1 MNAAQPAGRPAGD
14 RLERAAALA
23 VRLMRI
29 IPPPLAWRFGG
40 WCGELFAACSSREPR
55 RAHQHLAKAYPGQP
69 APWIERTVRRTFRHA
84 GSMALWTLSTLHRRP
99 TELRRGIAVEGAG
112 NMRELARA
120 CRRGEGTV
128 VTTGH
133 LGNWELFARVGSTLV
148 PTTMVGRRL
157 RSPVADRLVQGARSS
172 SGGRVI
178 YQDAELREFVRE
190 LRSGRGLAIL
200 PDQDVPRLAGVFVP
214 WFGVPAYTPSGPAA
228 LALLTGVAVQPMFLF
243 RRSARWV
250 LHIGPRRRFAR
261 SADRERDVH
270 EITAWA
276 MAYEEALVRRFP
288 HQWVWWH
295 PRWRTTPQ
303 DREQARRRSATTSPA
318 RAPSPAPAAPRPD
331 PPATGP

>member
-1 MNAAQPAGRPAGD
+1 VSAGEPAGRPAGD
-14 RLERAAALA
+14 RLERAAALV

-40 WCGELFAACSSREPR
+40 WCGELFAACSTREPR

-69 APWIERTVRRTFRHA
+69 APWIASTVRRTFRHA
-84 GSMALWTLSTLHRRP
+84 GSMALWTLATLHRRAH
-99 TELRRGIAVEGAG
+99 ELRRGIAVEGAD
-112 NMRELARA
+112 NLHALARA

-148 PTTMVGRRL
+148 PTTITGRRL
-157 RSPVADRLVQGARSS
+157 RSPLADRLVQGARSS

-178 YQDAELREFVRE
+178 YQDAELRDFVRE

-214 WFGVPAYTPSGPAA
+214 WFGIPAYTPSGPAA

-243 RRSARWV
+243 RCASRWV

-261 SADRERDVH
+261 TSDREHDVH
-270 EITAWA
+270 EITAWV
-276 MAYEEALVRRFP
+276 MAYQEALVRRFP

-303 DREQARRRSATTSPA
+303 DREQSRRRSAGAPA
-318 RAPSPAPAAPRPD
+318 LPAPAPAPAAARPA

>member
-1 MNAAQPAGRPAGD
+1 MSAGQAAEPAPRG

-23 VRLMRI
+23 LRVMRVL
-29 IPPPLAWRFGG
+29 PPGLAWRFGG
-40 WCGELFAACSSREPR
+40 WCGELFAACAGREPR
-55 RAHQHLAKAYPGQP
+55 RAHRHLAIAYPGADQRWV
-69 APWIERTVRRTFRHA
+69 ASTVRRTFRHA

-99 TELRRGIAVEGAG
+99 QELRRGIAVEGAD
-112 NMRELARA
+112 NLRALARA

-157 RSPVADRLVQGARSS
+157 RSPLADRLVQGARSS

-178 YQDAELREFVRE
+178 YQDAELRDFVRE
-190 LRSGRGLAIL
+190 LRSGRGLGIL

-243 RRSARWV
+243 RRARRWV

-261 SADRERDVH
+261 SRDRERDVL
-270 EITAWA
+270 EVTAWA

-303 DREQARRRSATTSPA
+303 ERERSARRTTLSPPA
-318 RAPSPAPAAPRPD
+318 PAPAAAAAPAPA

>member
-1 MNAAQPAGRPAGD
+1 MSAAAPAERPPGD
-14 RLERAAALA
+14 RLERAAALV

-29 IPPPLAWRFGG
+29 IPPTLAWRFGG

-55 RAHQHLAKAYPGQP
+55 RAHQHLARAFPGQP
-69 APWIERTVRRTFRHA
+69 GRWVASTVRRTFRHA

-99 TELRRGIAVEGAG
+99 QELRHGIAIEGAD
-112 NMRELARA
+112 NLRALARA

-157 RSPVADRLVQGARSS
+157 RSPIADRLVQGARSS

-178 YQDAELREFVRE
+178 YQDAELRDFVRE

-243 RRSARWV
+243 RRGKRWV
-250 LHIGPRRRFAR
+250 LHCGPRRRFAR
-261 SADRERDVH
+261 TSDRERDVH

-303 DREQARRRSATTSPA
+303 DREQSRRRSAG
-318 RAPSPAPAAPRPD
+318 APPRTAPPPPAAAHAG